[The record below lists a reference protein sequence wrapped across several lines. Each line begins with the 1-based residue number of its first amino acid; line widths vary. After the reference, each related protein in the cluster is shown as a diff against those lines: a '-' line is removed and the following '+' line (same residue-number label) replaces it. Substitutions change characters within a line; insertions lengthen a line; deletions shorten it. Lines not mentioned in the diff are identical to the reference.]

1 MQLLT
6 IAVNLANFTLP
17 YWCTYPVYIWQSL
30 DGGCDGG
37 PVACTPVQNTN
48 PWAVE
53 AGSTWSHSWTNGATS
68 LKIGTTTPSDN
79 GLGKIGILQFEYKL
93 APASPPTPQ
102 VLYWDLSDLDG
113 VGGGLVGS
121 PFHNE
126 NVKATPY
133 NNGTGLNGC
142 HQIRCPQGKLCRA
155 AYDTPNDVDTRVSL
169 FFSF

>member
-1 MQLLT
+1 MGSRGRQHLVSLLDKWSYK
-6 IAVNLANFTLP
+6 P
-17 YWCTYPVYIWQSL
+17 Q
-30 DGGCDGG
+30 DRD
-37 PVACTPVQNTN
+37 N
-48 PWAVE
+48 PPPP
-53 AGSTWSHSWTNGATS
+53 
-68 LKIGTTTPSDN
+68 PSDN

-169 FFSF
+169 FFLSSPTMLFDWMLTKGM